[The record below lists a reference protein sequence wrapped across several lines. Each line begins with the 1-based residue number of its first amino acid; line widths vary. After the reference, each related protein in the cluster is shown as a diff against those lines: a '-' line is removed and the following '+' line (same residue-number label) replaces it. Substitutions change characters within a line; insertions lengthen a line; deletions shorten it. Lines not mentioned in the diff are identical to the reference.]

1 MTSDTARVTKGI
13 NDKRL
18 GYLYQAVRLG
28 SVRAAADQLNIA
40 PSAVSRQISL
50 MEKELAVTLLERHCL
65 GVTATDEGE
74 VLLKYYRESLSSQ
87 EACLG
92 KLQALK
98 GLHRGHIELA
108 VGEGFVGD
116 LMLGPLPKFNHQ
128 YPDLTLSISMGGSN
142 EVIRK
147 VEEDEAHIGLLFHP
161 SSHPRIRS
169 QVISKRPICVVV
181 SPHHPLAQRQQAIGL
196 EELLSYPVGLP
207 ESSFGVRQLLAMAEF
222 QERIRFSPVLTTNSI
237 AVLKHFARSGM
248 GFTFLPEFVVAAEVA
263 DQQLVAVP
271 VDHGLLAS
279 GEVHMV
285 TRLGRQ
291 LAVGPHQLLQHLTV
305 WMKAFKTTEGNP
317 PGV

>member
-1 MTSDTARVTKGI
+1 MTLVVPGTSKQI

-18 GYLYQAVRLG
+18 GYLYQAVRMG
-28 SVRAAADQLNIA
+28 SVRAAADQLNVA

-50 MEKELAVTLLERHCL
+50 LEQELAVTLMERHRS
-65 GVTATDEGE
+65 GVTATDAGD
-74 VLLKYYRESLSSQ
+74 VLLKYYRQSLSSE
-87 EACLG
+87 EACLAS
-92 KLQALK
+92 LQALQ

-116 LMLGPLPKFNHQ
+116 LMSGPLPQFNRKF
-128 YPDLTLSISMGGSN
+128 PDITLSISMGGSN

-147 VEEDEAHIGLLFHP
+147 VEADEAHIGLLFHP

-169 QVISKRPICVVV
+169 QAISRRPICVVV
-181 SPHHPLAQRQQAIGL
+181 CPSHPLAQRQQAVSL
-196 EELLSYPVGLP
+196 EELLAYPVGLP

-222 QERIRFSPVLTTNSI
+222 QQRIRFQPALTTNSI

-271 VDHGLLAS
+271 IDHELLAR
-279 GEVHMV
+279 GEAHMV

-291 LAVGPHQLLQHLTV
+291 LAAGPHQLLQHLTF
-305 WMKAFKTTEGNP
+305 WMKAFKSP
-317 PGV
+317 DK